1 MGLWLSS
8 LVISIWNPSLQ
19 PGMTWYA
26 CLRMVW
32 DCTHLFGHGQGILN
46 EVWKHKLIFV
56 ETPDANETSIALENY
71 RRVRESFRKVSY
83 SLFLSSN
90 RLVIMVAGPF
100 FYRLQEERFRKE
112 SILIIIMAARSSCL
126 GSFLSSFTI
135 HYFLN
140 NER

>member
-1 MGLWLSS
+1 MGLWPSS

-19 PGMTWYA
+19 PGMIWYA

-32 DCTHLFGHGQGILN
+32 DCTHLFDHDQGILN

-83 SLFLSSN
+83 PLFLSSD
-90 RLVIMVAGPF
+90 RLVTMVAGPF

-126 GSFLSSFTI
+126 GSFLSSFTV
-135 HYFLN
+135 HYSLN
-140 NER
+140 NKH